1 MTDIH
6 DKRVE
11 AQFGPRAQAYVAS
24 AVHSQGE
31 DLKTIEKIAAEVRP
45 QRALDLGAGGG
56 HVSYALARHAGA
68 VVACDLSAEMLAAV
82 AATAR
87 AKDLNNI
94 ETAEASVEKL
104 PFPNQS
110 FDMVASRFSAHH
122 WRDFEGGIAEARRV
136 AKPGARAVFVD
147 CFASEVSLFDTHLQ
161 AVELLRDVS
170 HVRDHS
176 LSQWIKT
183 LGRAGFSLRGMHT
196 WRLKM
201 EFPTWIARIAT
212 PEPLARAIRD
222 LQRSASTETSA
233 FFAIEPDG
241 SFEIEVAMIDT
252 VAR

>member
-6 DKRVE
+6 DRRVE

-31 DLKTIEKIAAEVRP
+31 DLKTLEAIAAEVRP

-82 AATAR
+82 SATAR
-87 AKDLNNI
+87 AKDLTNV
-94 ETAEASVEKL
+94 ETVEASVEKL
-104 PFPNQS
+104 PFPDRS

-136 AKPGARAVFVD
+136 AKPGARGVFVD
-147 CFASEVSLFDTHLQ
+147 VYASEVPLFDTHLQ

-176 LSQWIKT
+176 LSQWVHT
-183 LGRAGFSLRGMHT
+183 LGRAGFALRGVNT
-196 WRLKM
+196 WRLRM
-201 EFPTWIARIAT
+201 EFSSWTARMAT
-212 PEPLARAIRD
+212 PEPLARAIREV
-222 LQRSASTETSA
+222 QRSASVETSA